1 MREEYWNLIA
11 KHQSNETTK
20 EEELFIEMLVASNE
34 EFKLALEDSTEMWN
48 KLEETKITF
57 DKERISNLI
66 QSGIDKPQIGRTK
79 SLLKQSLK
87 YAAIFIG
94 LLVGVMFI
102 VNDLN
107 SKITLSSNDI
117 EGNELSLPDGSKV
130 ILNDNAEI
138 TYSNSII
145 KGFDRRVSM
154 NGEAFF
160 EIQKAHGNKFTVE
173 TQNYDIVVLGT
184 KFNVEENAEG
194 TSVALVEGSIKLN
207 SFEDKTYN
215 ETMIVPGQRAFYN
228 NKNKAL
234 ELEKVNTNIYTAWM
248 FDRLEF
254 DNFSLSE
261 IAQIFKNNYNKTLI
275 ITDESVS
282 NIRLGGSAPSKNINL
297 ILKGLSAILKR
308 EIIQQNDT
316 IIIK

>member
-11 KHQSNETTK
+11 KHQANETTK
-20 EEELFIEMLVASNE
+20 EEELFIEILVKSDE
-34 EFKLALEDSTEMWN
+34 EFKSALDDSTELWN
-48 KLEETKITF
+48 SIEEPKLDFNKA
-57 DKERISNLI
+57 RISDLI
-66 QSGIDKPQIGRTK
+66 SKEIENPTLMNRRQIVQQT
-79 SLLKQSLK
+79 LK

-94 LLVGVMFI
+94 LLIGVVFM

-107 SKITLSSNDI
+107 STITITSCDI
-117 EGNELSLPDGSKV
+117 DGNELTLPDGSKV
-130 ILNDNAEI
+130 RLNDASEI

-145 KGFDRRVSM
+145 RGFDRKVSM

-160 EIQKAHGNKFTVE
+160 EIQKSHGIKFTVE
-173 TQNYDIVVLGT
+173 TQNYDIIVLGT
-184 KFNVEENAEG
+184 KFNVKETEKG

-207 SFEDKTYN
+207 SFDNKEYN
-215 ETMIVPGQRAFYN
+215 ETMIVPGQEAFYSIN
-228 NKNKAL
+228 SK
-234 ELEKVNTNIYTAWM
+234 ELSLVNVNTSIYTAWM
-248 FDRLEF
+248 YDRLKF

-261 IAQIFKNNYNKTLI
+261 LAQVFKKNYNKTLI
-275 ITDESVS
+275 INDESVS
-282 NIRLGGSAPSKNINL
+282 NIRLGGSAPSQNVDL